1 MDLFAKRFTGDRL
14 GGCMMEKL
22 PPVVYG
28 DPVIDKMNAYLWS
41 LEVPKHSD
49 EIQRLQLE
57 VVELE
62 RKHWNGQGK
71 RKK

>member
-1 MDLFAKRFTGDRL
+1 
-14 GGCMMEKL
+14 MEKL

>member
-1 MDLFAKRFTGDRL
+1 
-14 GGCMMEKL
+14 MEKL

-28 DPVIDKMNAYLWS
+28 DPVIDKMNTYLWS